1 MMIFVLKKKKL
12 HIYENV
18 FLYFV
23 IVFLITTYYAILYVN
38 IEVWEVSSKNSYFFI
53 FRVVQL
59 ITLPLFLTWYFNILG
74 QVRTLYIKG
83 AFSLFVVAIAYV
95 LEYILVQFKVIIYKD
110 WSWWQSLVFIVL
122 ILLLTN
128 LFYKV
133 FRNILRKE
141 GGIT

>member
-1 MMIFVLKKKKL
+1 MTFVLKKKKL

>member
-141 GGIT
+141 GVIT